1 VLFLPQ
7 ALFSNTTKQNAQD
20 KENKIDPISICLLA
34 AGLVK
39 QIQAGCE
46 LYKQAKESFVEIKA
60 TVDEVAGVYKE
71 VTGFWSNFSNFF
83 KPKTKQ
89 VTPKPVAKSKKSVY
103 KSVDETQVKVDIVKN
118 LTEFFRL
125 QEQLAAHIREEEEKS
140 LTVYDPDQNHMEAAL
155 KRVMAQQE
163 MDALVVQ
170 IRECMVYQ
178 SPPEMGALYS
188 EVFSMKDKIEEEQT
202 QARLSQEAKKR
213 RELWLRK
220 EEERNFQLKLG
231 YLAVTFIFLLYLWM
245 WLLFVSQWRKT

>member
-1 VLFLPQ
+1 M
-7 ALFSNTTKQNAQD
+7 
-20 KENKIDPISICLLA
+20 E
-34 AGLVK
+34 VK
-39 QIQAGCE
+39 
-46 LYKQAKESFVEIKA
+46 S
-60 TVDEVAGVYKE
+60 TVDEAVGVYRE

-83 KPKTKQ
+83 KSKAKQ
-89 VTPKPVAKSKKSVY
+89 STPKPVAKKKEKFVA
-103 KSVDETQVKVDIVKN
+103 VDETQVKVDIVKN

-188 EVFSMKDKIEEEQT
+188 EVFSMKDKIDEEQT
-202 QARLSQEAKKR
+202 QARLKQEAIKR
-213 RELWLRK
+213 QEAWLRK
-220 EEERNFQLKLG
+220 EEERNLQAKLA
-231 YLAVTFIFLLYLWM
+231 AVVATFIFLLYLWM
-245 WLLFVSQWRKT
+245 WFVFVSHWGKK

>member
-1 VLFLPQ
+1 M
-7 ALFSNTTKQNAQD
+7 
-20 KENKIDPISICLLA
+20 E
-34 AGLVK
+34 VK
-39 QIQAGCE
+39 
-46 LYKQAKESFVEIKA
+46 S
-60 TVDEVAGVYKE
+60 TVDEAVGVYRE

-83 KPKTKQ
+83 KPKAKQ
-89 VTPKPVAKSKKSVY
+89 STPKPVAKKKEKFVA
-103 KSVDETQVKVDIVKN
+103 VDETQVKVDIVKN

-188 EVFSMKDKIEEEQT
+188 EVFSMKDKIDEEQT
-202 QARLSQEAKKR
+202 QARLKQEAIKR
-213 RELWLRK
+213 QERWLRK
-220 EEERNFQLKLG
+220 EEERNLQAKLA
-231 YLAVTFIFLLYLWM
+231 AVVATFIFLLYLWL
-245 WLLFVSQWRKT
+245 WFVFVSHWGKK